1 MAQHLY
7 SRDVGSVG
15 DVNRLFGEDKGLL
28 VCRPG
33 RGMAP
38 YFIVPDGAFAL
49 VTQFGKDLDY
59 APGRPL
65 WPAGFHWGSP
75 WTKVANVVTKQ
86 SVVYNM
92 PIKGCKTQDNVTV
105 QINLAVVFRL
115 LGDDTQGEDPFLVR
129 NFVYKVTPRGLEQQL
144 KDACEEA
151 TRTVSRA
158 MAHTD
163 VYGLRTELGDSGGQ
177 NAGAAALAARKTGK
191 GGKVAA
197 PAAASVE
204 HVQLV
209 AGRLP
214 EDEGQQE
221 LEGDAALRQVGGP
234 SDEQRA
240 IEAVSKGQN
249 VAAEMRET
257 LNRQFNPQ
265 GVEVSDVIITDVQLP
280 QQIVDQMAKKTQV
293 ISQNAAQKMTQEYE
307 MLTLKQSEEERR
319 S

>member
-1 MAQHLY
+1 MAKNLY
-7 SRDVGSVG
+7 SRDVPRVG

-38 YFIVPDGAFAL
+38 YFIVPDGAYAL

-65 WPAGFHWGSP
+65 WPPGFHWGSP

-115 LGDDTQGEDPFLVR
+115 LGDENQGEDPFLVR

-158 MAHTD
+158 LLHTD
-163 VYGLRTELGDSGGQ
+163 VYGLRTDLG
-177 NAGAAALAARKTGK
+177 GAATGALAARKTGK
-191 GGKVAA
+191 GGGGKGAA
-197 PAAASVE
+197 PAVATE

-214 EDEGQQE
+214 EDEGE
-221 LEGDAALRQVGGP
+221 VALEGDAALR
-234 SDEQRA
+234 
-240 IEAVSKGQN
+240 EARSPPAPP
-249 VAAEMRET
+249 AAPAPTGEALR
-257 LNRQFNPQ
+257 
-265 GVEVSDVIITDVQLP
+265 
-280 QQIVDQMAKKTQV
+280 
-293 ISQNAAQKMTQEYE
+293 
-307 MLTLKQSEEERR
+307 
-319 S
+319 